1 MLCLD
6 QVRLVVALAVRGSTG
21 SPAPDDPAA
30 SSAPVEAAARWERV
44 RVRGGALAGV
54 EVLGARHGV
63 EGGGG
68 LSESGV
74 GVVGLARARSLAA
87 R

>member
-6 QVRLVVALAVRGSTG
+6 QVRLVVALAVRGGGSTG

-63 EGGGG
+63 EG
-68 LSESGV
+68 LILYV
-74 GVVGLARARSLAA
+74 LDV
-87 R
+87 